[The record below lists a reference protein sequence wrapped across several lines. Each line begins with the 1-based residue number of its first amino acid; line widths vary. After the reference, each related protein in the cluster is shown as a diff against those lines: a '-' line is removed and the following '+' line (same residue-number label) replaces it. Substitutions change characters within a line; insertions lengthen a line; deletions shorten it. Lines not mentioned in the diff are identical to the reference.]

1 MTDRHGFTN
10 AVAVIFYFF
19 GLSKNG
25 ATLIPGHS
33 LSVVMT
39 VPYGLRSS
47 KRTITI
53 TTIKPE
59 ILPQASVKSIVAVPT
74 DITMP

>member
-1 MTDRHGFTN
+1 MFMSH
-10 AVAVIFYFF
+10 Y
-19 GLSKNG
+19 
-25 ATLIPGHS
+25 ATEVCKCPIPEHS